1 MASQV
6 EAGPR
11 FVSVASVRQTWRGR
25 RPNGL
30 EGAIVHYDAGRTRP
44 RGAAGDP
51 DYGARTTLAGSQAQG
66 FAFATIGRSGAIYLP
81 GNMDWLAWGY
91 HAGVSRCPATGRTGV
106 SRFYAGFELNS
117 PGLVFPTADPDLF
130 LPWYEAARDAS
141 GNPLLDARGHARPA
155 GTPVEAYRR
164 AEVRLVPA
172 ATGNI
177 KAGAYVPYTPAQQE
191 ALVAVLLWLRA
202 RYPASFRLDRV
213 FGHDE
218 VAPARKADPGG
229 ALGEGAAPLTMAA
242 FRERLAAAWAARVEE
257 QGDQGAASAC
267 AGATLAGGLRARASS

>member
-1 MASQV
+1 MVSQG
-6 EAGPR
+6 EAAPR
-11 FVSVASVRQTWRGR
+11 FVSVASVRQAWRGK

-44 RGAAGDP
+44 RGSVGDP
-51 DYGARTTLAGSQAQG
+51 DYGARSTLAGSQVRG
-66 FAFATIGRSGAIYLP
+66 FAFATIGRSGAVYLP

-91 HAGVSRCPATGRTGV
+91 HAGVSLCPATGRTGV

-130 LPWYEAARDAS
+130 LPWYEAVRDAS

-155 GTPVEAYRR
+155 GASGERYTR
-164 AEVRLVPA
+164 AEVRLVPVQ
-172 ATGNI
+172 TGNI

-242 FRERLAAAWAARVEE
+242 FRERLAAAW
-257 QGDQGAASAC
+257 S
-267 AGATLAGGLRARASS
+267 ARASG